1 MPDLQASAA
10 SFQTAGAAAMSLA
23 KSFRTANF
31 PTPELDARLLV
42 LHVCGLSH
50 EAYILRPDHP
60 LSRAE
65 IATVAAFRERR
76 LAYEP
81 VSRIIGFREFW
92 GRNFKIT
99 PAVLDPRPDTETLIE
114 AALALLRE
122 ENRLAEPLRILDL
135 GTGSGCILLTLA
147 AELTQSWGVGSDL
160 DAGAL
165 AVARGNSERLNLGGR
180 CSFVRSD
187 WCKTFRGQFDV
198 IVCNPPYIK
207 SDCIDGLSEDVRR
220 YDPSVALDGGAD
232 GLEAYRQLVPDV
244 FTAAAGGGWILLE
257 VGCGQAVSIFRI
269 LQAVKCAGQP
279 DSWRVFRDLSGTERV
294 VAVKRQKRFDKPSI
308 KKTVGN
314 SLRSG

>member
-1 MPDLQASAA
+1 
-10 SFQTAGAAAMSLA
+10 MSLA
-23 KSFRTANF
+23 KSFRAANF

-92 GRNFKIT
+92 GRNFKIA

-135 GTGSGCILLTLA
+135 GTGSGCILLSLL
-147 AELTQSWGVGSDL
+147 AELPHSWGVGSDL
-160 DAGAL
+160 DAGAV
-165 AVARGNSERLNLGGR
+165 AVARENAERLDLAER

-187 WCKTFRGQFDV
+187 WCKTFRGPFDV
-198 IVCNPPYIK
+198 IVSNPPYIE
-207 SDCIDGLSEDVRR
+207 SDCIDVLSEDVRR
-220 YDPSVALDGGAD
+220 YDPKVALDGGAD
-232 GLEAYRQLVPDV
+232 GLEAYRQLIPDTFAV
-244 FTAAAGGGWILLE
+244 AAGGGWILLE
-257 VGCGQAVSIFRI
+257 VGQGQALGIFRI
-269 LQAVKCAGQP
+269 LKAAERTPQSDGL
-279 DSWRVFRDLSGTERV
+279 RVFCDLAGVERV
-294 VAVKRQKRFDKPSI
+294 VAVKRQKASR
-308 KKTVGN
+308 
-314 SLRSG
+314 